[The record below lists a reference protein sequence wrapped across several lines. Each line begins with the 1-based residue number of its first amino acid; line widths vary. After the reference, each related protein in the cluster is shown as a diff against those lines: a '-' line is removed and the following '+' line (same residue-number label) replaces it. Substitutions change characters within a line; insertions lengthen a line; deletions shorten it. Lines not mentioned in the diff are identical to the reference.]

1 MGHPLLAPFEES
13 LNSVNQDDH
22 SHNEIIIV
30 RRGNHDDH
38 DEHHGGVWKIAFA
51 DFMTAMMAFFLVMWL
66 INASNE
72 ETKKAVA
79 SYFNPIKL
87 MDRTS
92 NPKGVRSPKYAPS
105 TENDKKLEDQSTVI
119 TSSKG
124 SPAKVGGVAETFD
137 EKALFTDPY
146 ALLADIS
153 AGIDLPKKER
163 DDATSGNPQQNV
175 GLGLS
180 GGIAF
185 QDPFDP
191 SAWNLKFS
199 PKQDKPKV
207 VKMADEIEPEMNKPA
222 ELLDND
228 PSAKQPPEGIEKIAA
243 KEKIEDVEEKKNA
256 ENKKIVDQ
264 VRKATQ
270 KLLSTSGAEAPSI
283 NIQQQGKGLLVILS
297 ESSKAGMFN
306 VGSARP
312 TAELV
317 RIMAGIGKLL
327 SKQQGQVT
335 IAGHTDGRKFKSG
348 DYDNWRLSTARA
360 HMAHYMLVNG
370 GLPEERI
377 ERIEGYAAV
386 KLINPDKPFS
396 AENRRIE
403 LFLNLR

>member
-1 MGHPLLAPFEES
+1 M
-13 LNSVNQDDH
+13 NQNDH
-22 SHNEIIIV
+22 THNEIIIV
-30 RRGNHDDH
+30 RRSLDDH

-87 MDRTS
+87 VDRTS
-92 NPKGVRSPKYAPS
+92 NPKGVRQPKYGTNANV
-105 TENDKKLEDQSTVI
+105 EKDLEEQSTVI
-119 TSSKG
+119 TSSQG
-124 SPAKVGGVAETFD
+124 SPVKGDGVAETFD
-137 EKALFTDPY
+137 EKSLFTDPY
-146 ALLADIS
+146 ALLTDIS
-153 AGIDLPKKER
+153 AGIDLPKKELE
-163 DDATSGNPQQNV
+163 DASSGNKEKSV

-199 PKQDKPKV
+199 AKKIKDPSPEVMNKKKQDLINPVKKISENSDEKNPKTEPKPTKTID
-207 VKMADEIEPEMNKPA
+207 KN
-222 ELLDND
+222 EL
-228 PSAKQPPEGIEKIAA
+228 AKQQKA
-243 KEKIEDVEEKKNA
+243 A
-256 ENKKIVDQ
+256 ENKQIVDET
-264 VRKATQ
+264 RKAAQ
-270 KLLSTSGAEAPSI
+270 KILDASGAETPSVKV
-283 NIQQQGKGLLVILS
+283 QQRGNGMLVTLS
-297 ESSKAGMFN
+297 DHSKTGMFK

-317 RIMAGIGKLL
+317 RVMAGIGKIL
-327 SKQQGQVT
+327 SERQGRVT
-335 IAGHTDGRKFKSG
+335 IAGHTDGRKFRSG

-360 HMAHYMLVNG
+360 HMAHYMLING
-370 GLPEERI
+370 GLSEERI

-386 KLINPDKPFS
+386 KLIKPDQPYS

-403 LFLNLR
+403 LFLSFQ